1 MIKFYSHLNN
11 NFEED
16 LDFDQENTNYYRG
29 KEAPM
34 DFEYTHNKFQSNFL
48 LSENKNQLRNPNK
61 NTAPDENKNINI
73 PEEKI
78 NDTKKSNENA
88 FNFDLN
94 KLNLEAEEK
103 NSQINFKNK
112 LKSLKSEKSFSRKR
126 KKLNVMNDEEND
138 DELSDEDFN
147 KYDGSKIAA
156 KLNKRSFQD
165 HLGFLLI
172 LSSYIQIFFTSIFF
186 GALFWFFF
194 KFFNTIRHDLNMKA
208 EEYSLEIVYQISECS
223 KLYVENNCDP
233 KVRIPYMKEVCNN
246 WEICMMKDPKEV
258 AKMKIGVE
266 VFAEILNKLVE
277 PLSYK
282 SMIFTLIL
290 IFGSIFLM
298 TFASNLLKKNRKQNK
313 NSKSKN
319 PQQNFIYIPT
329 PTHPLT
335 FQDNHFSNNYKFNKV
350 VGDFETEK
358 RPFNSDLFLKPR
370 CKQKNEKLLNSDEED
385 NS

>member
-34 DFEYTHNKFQSNFL
+34 DFEYTHSKFQSNFL

-165 HLGFLLI
+165 HLGFL
-172 LSSYIQIFFTSIFF
+172 
-186 GALFWFFF
+186 
-194 KFFNTIRHDLNMKA
+194 HDLNMKA

-282 SMIFTLIL
+282 SMV
-290 IFGSIFLM
+290 S
-298 TFASNLLKKNRKQNK
+298 
-313 NSKSKN
+313 
-319 PQQNFIYIPT
+319 YI
-329 PTHPLT
+329 
-335 FQDNHFSNNYKFNKV
+335 
-350 VGDFETEK
+350 
-358 RPFNSDLFLKPR
+358 
-370 CKQKNEKLLNSDEED
+370 
-385 NS
+385 